1 MLNMKFCDGP
11 LEKRSQFYY
20 REHER
25 GARTVEYSAPLHI
38 HQSAE
43 ILYVL
48 QGKIDIRITGKKPE
62 AINDGEAALIFPF
75 QAHEYHR
82 AAGTHY
88 IRFNFDSALASDFFA
103 PLENLSGI
111 RSVFAV
117 SDSTAFLIKKRFV
130 ENKELTRLC
139 VQSFLY
145 SALADFASQIELCE
159 RSADDNILVKAISF
173 MRKNKKKS
181 ITINEVAEAIG
192 YSKSHLSYV
201 INKSAGFGY
210 NTLLSMLRMEDARIL
225 LRDTKKSML
234 EIALECGF
242 GSERS
247 FYRQFKAIIGK
258 SPHEYRKSRD
268 FSHMKDP
275 LEPQK
280 KPTLGV
286 SRSGKKRSNPV

>member
-1 MLNMKFCDGP
+1 MKFCDGP

-25 GARTVEYSAPLHI
+25 GVRTVEYSAPLHI

-88 IRFNFDSALASDFFA
+88 IRFNFDSSLASDFFA

-117 SDSTAFLIKKRFV
+117 SDSTAFLIKKRFI
-130 ENKELTRLC
+130 ENK
-139 VQSFLY
+139 
-145 SALADFASQIELCE
+145 
-159 RSADDNILVKAISF
+159 
-173 MRKNKKKS
+173 
-181 ITINEVAEAIG
+181 
-192 YSKSHLSYV
+192 
-201 INKSAGFGY
+201 
-210 NTLLSMLRMEDARIL
+210 
-225 LRDTKKSML
+225 
-234 EIALECGF
+234 
-242 GSERS
+242 
-247 FYRQFKAIIGK
+247 
-258 SPHEYRKSRD
+258 
-268 FSHMKDP
+268 
-275 LEPQK
+275 
-280 KPTLGV
+280 
-286 SRSGKKRSNPV
+286 